1 MDNIVALYTSTEG
14 RISRKNWWLGVVILI
29 VVNIVISFLI
39 LPIFGM
45 SMMPNLATLGGD
57 DPAAISQLAAEAM
70 QRSAWIGLIMFII
83 FAYPSYALSVKRRH
97 DRDNNGLDLLV
108 YMGATALLLLIQA
121 LGFGLETMTVG
132 EITVPT
138 PAMWLNLLNL
148 AFGIYAIYLLVVLG
162 FLRGTAGANQYGPDP
177 LGGSGATAAA

>member
-1 MDNIVALYTSTEG
+1 MDNLVALFTSTEG
-14 RISRKNWWLGVVILI
+14 RISRKSWWLGVVILI

-45 SMMPNLATLGGD
+45 SMMPNLGALTEG
-57 DPAAISQLAAEAM
+57 DPAAISQLATEAM
-70 QRSAWIGLIMFII
+70 QRSAWVGLIMFII

-121 LGFGLETMTVG
+121 LGLGMETMTIG
-132 EITVPT
+132 EITMPT

-162 FLRGTAGANQYGPDP
+162 FLRGTAGANQYGADP
-177 LGGSGATAAA
+177 LGGGATAAA